1 MLCGHSL
8 NGGIN
13 RLHERALRI
22 AYKGYESRFEELLL
36 KDGFV
41 TIHQHNLKILAIEIY
56 KISHKLPPEF
66 TWYLVEEIDTKYH
79 TRSSYY

>member
-1 MLCGHSL
+1 ME
-8 NGGIN
+8 
-13 RLHERALRI
+13 RAFHERALRI
-22 AYKGYESRFEELLL
+22 ANEDYESRFEELLL

-41 TIHQHNLKILAIEIY
+41 TTHQHNLKILAIEIY

-79 TRSSYY
+79 TGSSYY